1 MWKGAVT
8 WGFFNFFFSFYELRL
23 LRKLRRLFPDAEIKG
38 HRDLPNVKKD
48 CPCFDAAAEYAGI

>member
-1 MWKGAVT
+1 MGVLQF
-8 WGFFNFFFSFYELRL
+8 FFNFYELRL